1 MQKFGMS
8 LFAGAI
14 MLGALACDDG
24 VADKVENR
32 AKCRQICSQV
42 KECDEDF
49 DSGEC
54 TSECADLAE
63 DDQTE
68 AKIDACSE
76 CVEVDD
82 ECSENVRDCATECAG
97 IVTLTAVN

>member
-1 MQKFGMS
+1 MQKIGMS
-8 LFAGAI
+8 LFAGAV

-42 KECDEDF
+42 EECDSDF
-49 DSGEC
+49 DSGKC

-63 DDQTE
+63 DDETE
-68 AKIDACSE
+68 AQI
-76 CVEVDD
+76 D
-82 ECSENVRDCATECAG
+82 ECSECIEIDNECKENVADCATKCTG
-97 IVTLTAVN
+97 IVVLSST